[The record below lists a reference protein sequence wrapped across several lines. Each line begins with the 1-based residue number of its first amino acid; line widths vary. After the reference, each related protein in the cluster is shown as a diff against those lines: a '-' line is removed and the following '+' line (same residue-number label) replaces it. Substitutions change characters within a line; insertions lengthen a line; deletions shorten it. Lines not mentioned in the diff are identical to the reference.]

1 MASLLTNKL
10 QEYNYPLLLLCFI
23 LMHIN
28 ISYFIPNFLNASF
41 FSICFVIVLFLV
53 ELYTYVITTR
63 LQSVKLHLLDLVV
76 LLFYGYIFVNNLFSN
91 TDIFSEAFF
100 EFSAVFC
107 VYFIVRQSKISY
119 SEIFSY
125 LQFTAVSILFIESIY
140 CFLQSNNMI
149 PNLNSNYTIG
159 GSYGHPAFTAISIS
173 ILTPYIIQ
181 PLKKYTFRI
190 ICVKILIPLILIMFL
205 IYNLKSRAALISV
218 ILSLTVI
225 VALTKIKITNKVKF
239 GISAFFIGLLVYLIT
254 FVKSDSSL
262 GRIFIWKK
270 CLAIIPEN
278 LFFGVGFGRFAFE
291 YNKYQ
296 SLYFLEL
303 SDRTK
308 ESFLADYSES
318 AFNEFFQLGVEMG
331 LLGIAFLLALMIC
344 LFYFKDKNSLT
355 KPFFNGV
362 FWSFIPLFLG
372 WSVLRYFPIGCF
384 FFVGL
389 ALLSKQIRTEF
400 VFNLNF
406 KNKLPIK
413 FISFSTVILAGLFI
427 YNRAGYIAI
436 NWSIQNDKK
445 PNYALNLSSAFSEL
459 QYSDRYI
466 YKYCDFL
473 IEKNDYK
480 RAAFVAENS
489 NKWLN
494 SPALYHY
501 LYRIHFE
508 RKEYKKAIKDLD
520 YLINIS
526 PSKIYPKYALAKLYY
541 SSGNKSKADSLT
553 KEILKIKPKIINADV
568 ILMKEEL
575 KTYLNK
581 NN

>member
-1 MASLLTNKL
+1 MTSIFQNKL
-10 QEYNYPLLLLCFI
+10 QKCSYPMMLMCFI

-41 FSICFVIVLFLV
+41 FSFCFVIALFLV
-53 ELYTYVITTR
+53 ELYIYLTTTR
-63 LQSVKLHLLDLVV
+63 LESVKLNLIDLLV
-76 LLFYGYIFVNNLFSN
+76 LLFYGYLFVNNLFSPTN
-91 TDIFSEAFF
+91 IFSEAFF

-119 SEIFSY
+119 SAIFSY
-125 LQFTAVSILFIESIY
+125 LQFTAISILLIESIY

-159 GSYGHPAFTAISIS
+159 GSYGHPAFTSIS
-173 ILTPYIIQ
+173 IAVLAPYIIQ

-190 ICVKILIPLILIMFL
+190 IGVKILIPLTLIIFL
-205 IYNLKSRAALISV
+205 VFALKSRAALLSV
-218 ILSLTVI
+218 LLSLTIII
-225 VALTKIKITNKVKF
+225 VLTKVKITNKVKF
-239 GISAFFIGLLVYLIT
+239 GISAFFIGLPVFLIT

-270 CLAIIPEN
+270 CLGIISEN
-278 LFFGVGFGRFAFE
+278 LLFGVGFSRFAFE

-296 SLYFLEL
+296 SLYFSEL

-318 AFNEFFQLGVEMG
+318 AFNEFFQLGIEMG
-331 LLGIAFLLALMIC
+331 LFGIAFLLALMIG
-344 LFYFKDKNSLT
+344 LFYFKDKNRFT

-362 FWSFIPLFLG
+362 FFSFIPLFLG

-384 FFVGL
+384 FFVAL
-389 ALLSKQIRTEF
+389 ALLSKQIRNEF
-400 VFNLNF
+400 VFNFNF

-413 FISFSTVILAGLFI
+413 FISFFILVLTGLFI
-427 YNRAGYIAI
+427 CNRVNYTLI
-436 NWSIQNDKK
+436 NLSIQYDKK
-445 PNYALNLSSAFSEL
+445 PNYALNLNTAYSEL
-459 QYSDRYI
+459 KYSDWYI

-473 IEKNDYK
+473 IKINDYK

-489 NKWLN
+489 SQWLN